1 MNGLGVRQ
9 RRMLTDMAVFGRG
22 HWPEQWRFRPD
33 DRSVL
38 ESLHRRGLVTSTG
51 RFASL
56 TEAGEVAARNLR
68 GDPSVR
74 PPG

>member
-9 RRMLTDMAVFGRG
+9 RRMLTDMAVFGHG

-38 ESLHRRGLVTSTG
+38 ENHHCCRAFQPTCPAMNTTRP
-51 RFASL
+51 AS
-56 TEAGEVAARNLR
+56 AATPLA
-68 GDPSVR
+68 
-74 PPG
+74 